1 MARLTWAKQY
11 LYGSH
16 LNNYFNKNL
25 CVFVCLQQVCNM
37 SREYLPSSLLPD
49 NKTLDMVHP
58 ITITSSVGAV
68 GYLLACIRQAGQ
80 LAIWQARIFE
90 IYQNLENS
98 VFVLDYLIS
107 YIYAFRYLFSN
118 FWHQEFILHFVSRT
132 PYLTCRLMSQ
142 SHCSTRHGNKL
153 MSKLNTDILVLGR
166 LAREKFCTL
175 SCQEVRLED
184 VKAYHFVVFKLK
196 RVSTCN
202 FTVLVQP
209 DMEKQYC

>member
-1 MARLTWAKQY
+1 
-11 LYGSH
+11 
-16 LNNYFNKNL
+16 
-25 CVFVCLQQVCNM
+25 
-37 SREYLPSSLLPD
+37 
-49 NKTLDMVHP
+49 MVHP
-58 ITITSSVGAV
+58 ITITSSGLSVTC
-68 GYLLACIRQAGQ
+68 LLALGRLVSWLSG
-80 LAIWQARIFE
+80 R
-90 IYQNLENS
+90 LEFLKSIKTLKNS

-118 FWHQEFILHFVSRT
+118 FWHQKFILHFVSRT

-184 VKAYHFVVFKLK
+184 VKAYHFIIFKLK

-209 DMEKQYC
+209 DMERQYY

>member
-16 LNNYFNKNL
+16 LNYYFNKNL

-49 NKTLDMVHP
+49 NKSLDMVHP

-90 IYQNLENS
+90 IYQNLEKLCFCVRLPN
-98 VFVLDYLIS
+98 
-107 YIYAFRYLFSN
+107 
-118 FWHQEFILHFVSRT
+118 QLHLCLPLSFFKLLAPKVYPT
-132 PYLTCRLMSQ
+132 FCFQNTLPYLQ
-142 SHCSTRHGNKL
+142 V
-153 MSKLNTDILVLGR
+153 D
-166 LAREKFCTL
+166 
-175 SCQEVRLED
+175 
-184 VKAYHFVVFKLK
+184 
-196 RVSTCN
+196 
-202 FTVLVQP
+202 VLVSLFNQAW
-209 DMEKQYC
+209 KQINVET

>member
-16 LNNYFNKNL
+16 LNYYFNKNL

-49 NKTLDMVHP
+49 NKSLDMVHP

-90 IYQNLENS
+90 IYQNLEKLCFCIRLGNLRLP
-98 VFVLDYLIS
+98 FP
-107 YIYAFRYLFSN
+107 LFKLLAG
-118 FWHQEFILHFVSRT
+118 WLRHQRAPKVHPTFCFYNTL
-132 PYLTCRLMSQ
+132 PYLQ
-142 SHCSTRHGNKL
+142 A
-153 MSKLNTDILVLGR
+153 D
-166 LAREKFCTL
+166 
-175 SCQEVRLED
+175 
-184 VKAYHFVVFKLK
+184 
-196 RVSTCN
+196 
-202 FTVLVQP
+202 VLVSLFK
-209 DMEKQYC
+209 EAWKQN